1 MRLVQV
7 CMEPGIAG
15 EHTHKAGETQLHANT
30 HRKLKP
36 GRRRGPQGLCYFA
49 CSMPLGDEDVN
60 SPREHTAQPPS
71 VRAVPSHARAPVRA
85 PGREVAPTNKQ
96 TQHRKGL
103 RGKPQAWKQVARH
116 EFILCQGLQGS
127 GGDTATSQAGL
138 CILDAWAGWLSPLL
152 ISSGT
157 ARDGSDPGVF

>member
-60 SPREHTAQPPS
+60 SPASLRSGCSLPRQGPS
-71 VRAVPSHARAPVRA
+71 QGPRTRSSPH
-85 PGREVAPTNKQ
+85 KQ
-96 TQHRKGL
+96 TD
-103 RGKPQAWKQVARH
+103 PA
-116 EFILCQGLQGS
+116 LQGAQRETAGVEA
-127 GGDTATSQAGL
+127 GGAT
-138 CILDAWAGWLSPLL
+138 
-152 ISSGT
+152 
-157 ARDGSDPGVF
+157 